1 MLNLR
6 TLDVLPEDLSGK
18 VVVVR
23 ADLNVGITNGEVDN
37 NFRIKKTIPTIKEL
51 IAKHARVVVLSHLGR
66 PEGKYTDEYTLMP
79 VRFELGKLLDM
90 HIKFA
95 HLSACKNSI
104 TFMENG
110 EVLLLENVRFYPG
123 ETSEDPAEREKFV
136 AELAELADYYVN
148 DAFGAYRPHA
158 TTYELAKAFDNAIA
172 GKLMVEEIE
181 KLSILKENPEKPY
194 VAVIGGVKIDTK
206 VEILRALIH
215 KADKVLIG
223 GAMAYTFLAAKGIEV
238 GTSKVETEMVD
249 TAKKILEEAKDAN
262 CEILLPI
269 DHVGAK
275 EFSESAEAVVIDT
288 QAIPAGLIGMDI
300 GEKTMAAYLEIIQN
314 ARTIL
319 WNGPMGVFE
328 WEQFARG
335 TEAIGEYI
343 GLTASR
349 DAYKVVG
356 GGDTI
361 TAMEKLRINFKN
373 FNHVSTGGG
382 AMLDFLAGEEFLVLQ
397 PLLV

>member
-66 PEGKYTDEYTLMP
+66 PEGKYADEYTLMP

-110 EVLLLENVRFYPG
+110 EVLLIENVRFYPG
-123 ETSEDPAEREKFV
+123 ETSEDATEREKFV

-172 GKLMVEEIE
+172 GRLMVEEIE

-223 GAMAYTFLAAKGIEV
+223 GAMAYTFLSAQGIEV
-238 GTSKVETEMVD
+238 GASKVETEMVD
-249 TAKKILEEAKDAN
+249 TAKMILEEAKGAN
-262 CEILLPI
+262 CEIMLPI
-269 DHVGAK
+269 DHVAAK
-275 EFSESAEAVVIDT
+275 EFKEDAEAIVIDT
-288 QAIPAGLIGMDI
+288 QAIPADLIGMDI
-300 GEKTMAAYLEIIQN
+300 GEKTMAAYLEVIQN

-349 DAYKVVG
+349 EAYKVVG

>member
-66 PEGKYTDEYTLMP
+66 PEGKYADEYTLMP

-136 AELAELADYYVN
+136 AELAELADYYIN

-238 GTSKVETEMVD
+238 GSSKVETEMVD
-249 TAKKILEEAKDAN
+249 TAKKILEAAAEAN

-269 DHVGAK
+269 DHVGAT